1 MFVCWFCFGIQIC
14 KTKLE
19 FFFSQVKQIILG
31 FFQLLKPPSSK
42 HFYALHHIA
51 SFVLLIALLIAC
63 PRVLSGKI
71 SNTGECAE
79 PGRSV
84 SDSLLI
90 ARNRSSCNLLSSL
103 VTPVRVILAAIT
115 GNSSNLGSRV
125 LTGDNRGQTRSEDF
139 FWIFKFC
146 IFSSFNF
153 QNRILLSRN

>member
-1 MFVCWFCFGIQIC
+1 MDLVGVLLKNDVCLLVLFWNSNLQN
-14 KTKLE
+14 KTRV
-19 FFFSQVKQIILG
+19 FFSQVKQIILG

-71 SNTGECAE
+71 SNTAECAK

-125 LTGDNRGQTRSEDF
+125 LTGDNWGQTKSEDF
-139 FWIFKFC
+139 FF
-146 IFSSFNF
+146 
-153 QNRILLSRN
+153 

>member
-1 MFVCWFCFGIQIC
+1 MKNGVCLLVLFWNSNLQN
-14 KTKLE
+14 KSQ
-19 FFFSQVKQIILG
+19 FFFHRSTEIILG
-31 FFQLLKPPSSK
+31 FFQLLKPLSSK

-51 SFVLLIALLIAC
+51 SFVLLIALLIAL

-103 VTPVRVILAAIT
+103 VTTVRVILAAIT

-125 LTGDNRGQTRSEDF
+125 LTGDIRGQTRSEDLF
-139 FWIFKFC
+139 
-146 IFSSFNF
+146 
-153 QNRILLSRN
+153 